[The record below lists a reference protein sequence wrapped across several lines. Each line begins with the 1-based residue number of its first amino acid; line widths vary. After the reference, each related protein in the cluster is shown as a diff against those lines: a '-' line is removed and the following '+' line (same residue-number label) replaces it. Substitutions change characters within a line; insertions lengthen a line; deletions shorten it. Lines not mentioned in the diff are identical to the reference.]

1 MRTNLKIEELF
12 QFIIGIAAFSQLQYS
27 WWVFP
32 ALILLPDIGMI
43 GYLVN
48 TKIGAISYNLFHSK
62 KLAIVFIGLGYFY
75 LGEPY
80 ILVGIILYSHSAL
93 DRFFGYGLKYT
104 DSFKNTHLG
113 PIGKK

>member
-1 MRTNLKIEELF
+1 MKTYLKIEELF
-12 QFIIGIAAFSQLQYS
+12 QFLIGIAAFSQLQYS

-32 ALILLPDIGMI
+32 ALILIPDIGMA

-62 KLAIVFIGLGYFY
+62 TLAIVFIGLGYFY

-80 ILVGIILYSHSAL
+80 IVIGIIIFSHSAL
-93 DRFFGYGLKYT
+93 DRVFGLVC
-104 DSFKNTHLG
+104 S
-113 PIGKK
+113 